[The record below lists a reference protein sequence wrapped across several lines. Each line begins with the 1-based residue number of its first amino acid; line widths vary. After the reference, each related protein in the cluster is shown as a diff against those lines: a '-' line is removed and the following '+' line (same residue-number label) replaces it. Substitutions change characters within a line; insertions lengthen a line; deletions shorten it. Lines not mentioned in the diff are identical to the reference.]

1 MTLVSGERGTDILAE
16 NIPAILGGTA
26 SIIFVFILVVTIIT
40 VLSRRFRKKVSLM
53 KMKLMGENCCT
64 IHPNH

>member
-26 SIIFVFILVVTIIT
+26 SIILYSFWL
-40 VLSRRFRKKVSLM
+40 
-53 KMKLMGENCCT
+53 
-64 IHPNH
+64 